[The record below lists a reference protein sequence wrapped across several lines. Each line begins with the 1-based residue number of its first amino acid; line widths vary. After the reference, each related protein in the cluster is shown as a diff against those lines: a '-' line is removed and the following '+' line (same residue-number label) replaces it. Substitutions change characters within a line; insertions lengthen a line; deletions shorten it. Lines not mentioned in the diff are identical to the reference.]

1 MLLAAVLVT
10 CGCTHLKLARS
21 TLRQGSTLPDL
32 HFQQVVDNLALFA
45 ANPDAL
51 AWHLKLKGGT
61 VQITDLEAGVVGYD
75 FRSDLTGLPGVNGQ
89 RTVLG
94 QWDVEPATD
103 ADELEVLQLAY
114 KKAVQPGNKD
124 LDAEIRLQMW
134 QRTDLRLL
142 SGCVD
147 SPGNH
152 EGRRRRENRRSDQD
166 GGETPCRARTGADQG

>member
-1 MLLAAVLVT
+1 MWLPPSRFAQRRRIATMLLAAVLVT

-124 LDAEIRLQMW
+124 LDAEIRSQMW
-134 QRTDLRLL
+134 QLPRRPTTSLRVRRL
-142 SGCVD
+142 SWQ
-147 SPGNH
+147 S
-152 EGRRRRENRRSDQD
+152 
-166 GGETPCRARTGADQG
+166 